1 MTQYVN
7 LFDETFVLG
16 TNGSCHLFSYPTGKK
31 CSFCLFSFNDY
42 FSVHSFHFGWNR
54 MSFGSTCSPTPMP
67 WSTRSFTSPSMPTSK
82 RRLKDS
88 FAVATSSFQMNIPEI
103 VSWQTFEVWRNEF
116 LLLLLLCRKLNLQ
129 CTFYLRVFGK
139 HLFILFLHF
148 RFLIN
153 ILLLTDNAKHE
164 LNNVGSLS
172 PERTVLRADSRV
184 RVLAKESSV
193 KGQGIVLG
201 VVCPRCWLH

>member
-1 MTQYVN
+1 MA
-7 LFDETFVLG
+7 
-16 TNGSCHLFSYPTGKK
+16 HAIFSPSQQVKSYLSVVTKNIFLVY
-31 CSFCLFSFNDY
+31 SFLS
-42 FSVHSFHFGWNR
+42 GWNR

-67 WSTRSFTSPSMPTSK
+67 WSTRSSTSPSMPTSK
-82 RRLKDS
+82 RRSKDS
-88 FAVATSSFQMNIPEI
+88 SAVATSSFQMNIPEI